1 MKSIFSDPVQWTA
14 SVVGTRKR
22 FALTLGLLST
32 LIGMAVFDAAESG
45 FRSAVSISLF
55 IVWMQFLL
63 LFGMRALYLQ
73 VAGKSA
79 AGKNVA

>member
-14 SVVGTRKR
+14 SAVGTRKR
-22 FALTLGLLST
+22 FALTFGLLST
-32 LIGMAVFDAAESG
+32 LIGIAVFDAAESG
-45 FRSAVSISLF
+45 LRSAVSISLF

-73 VAGKSA
+73 VAGRNA